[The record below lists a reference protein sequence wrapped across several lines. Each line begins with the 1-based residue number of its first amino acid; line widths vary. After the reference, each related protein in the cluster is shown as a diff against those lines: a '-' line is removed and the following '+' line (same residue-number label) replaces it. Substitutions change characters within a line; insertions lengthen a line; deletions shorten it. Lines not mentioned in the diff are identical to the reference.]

1 MRRRFE
7 MRKQADTPRLGVVY
21 ALFAGALGLLWLEE
35 RSSLTPVGHELA
47 ILGVVV
53 AFSLLAFIWLGMEGR
68 WP

>member
-1 MRRRFE
+1 MRRRSE
-7 MRKQADTPRLGVVY
+7 MREQTDSPRLGVVY
-21 ALFAGALGLLWLEE
+21 VLFVGTLGLLWLEE

-53 AFSLLAFIWLGMEGR
+53 AFSLLAFIWLGREVR